1 MELYYNYIKSL
12 HLIFV
17 VTWFSG
23 LFYVPR
29 IFIYQIESFKK
40 NNYETPILIKQYKLM
55 SKRLWYIITIPSSI
69 LALIFGLLMFYV
81 YPSLLMQKWMVIK
94 LGSIFLLFLYQF
106 KTHQIFKQ
114 LQLDIYKYSSFQMR
128 VWNEIT
134 TLFLFSIVFLALLK
148 NQFSWMFGF
157 FGIIFLITFLFIAI
171 KLYNRKR
178 RIKNEN

>member
-1 MELYYNYIKSL
+1 MYQFYKTMNK
-12 HLIFV
+12 
-17 VTWFSG
+17 
-23 LFYVPR
+23 LFY
-29 IFIYQIESFKK
+29 ELKK
-40 NNYETPILIKQYKLM
+40 LL
-55 SKRLWYIITIPSSI
+55 LLGGI

-81 YPSLLMQKWMVIK
+81 YPSLLMQKWMVVK

-114 LQLDIYKYSSFQMR
+114 LQLDIYKYSSFQLR

-148 NQFSWMFGF
+148 NQFSWRFGF

>member
-1 MELYYNYIKSL
+1 MVYYNY
-12 HLIFV
+12 
-17 VTWFSG
+17 T
-23 LFYVPR
+23 
-29 IFIYQIESFKK
+29 FIYFSF
-40 NNYETPILIKQYKLM
+40 NFWFTNVLCLPILINAKMDGCKI
-55 SKRLWYIITIPSSI
+55 R
-69 LALIFGLLMFYV
+69 FY
-81 YPSLLMQKWMVIK
+81 
-94 LGSIFLLFLYQF
+94 FLLFLYQF